1 MAVNLA
7 VGSTRSKTTEKSWD
21 MRTPAILKS
30 YRKSICPVTAAQASK
45 PWRLDTGST
54 WIMGMKLLLGNFSW
68 RTSVTKLSICL
79 FRCLRTMPLT
89 SVWTLPKSS
98 YVTSYGLLKR
108 CMQIYSHWRCTILEV
123 YTKFVTVT
131 LKRVCRFDFMKKK
144 IFYATRFVDNTCS
157 ILSSDISDMYIKH
170 IRTSRKLSAI

>member
-1 MAVNLA
+1 MDVNLA
-7 VGSTRSKTTEKSWD
+7 VGSTRSKTTKKSWD
-21 MRTPAILKS
+21 MRTPATLKS

-54 WIMGMKLLLGNFSW
+54 WIMGMKLQLGNFSW
-68 RTSVTKLSICL
+68 LTSLTKLSICL
-79 FRCLRTMPLT
+79 FSCLRTMPLT

-144 IFYATRFVDNTCS
+144 DFLRYT
-157 ILSSDISDMYIKH
+157 
-170 IRTSRKLSAI
+170 IRW